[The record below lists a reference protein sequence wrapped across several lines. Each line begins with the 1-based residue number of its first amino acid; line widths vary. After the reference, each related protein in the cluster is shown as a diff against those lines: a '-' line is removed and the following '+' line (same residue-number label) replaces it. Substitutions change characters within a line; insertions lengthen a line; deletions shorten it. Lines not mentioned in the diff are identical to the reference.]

1 MKNRLSR
8 NWGLKIGSFLFAAIL
23 WLIVT
28 NVNDPVGTF
37 KVYNVPVKIQNADLI
52 TNNGQVYEVL
62 DNTDVIDTVTISA
75 KRSIIDSLD
84 ESNVVAVADMND
96 LTSLNTISIR
106 LSTNKYNDK
115 LESIEGSIDSVKLNI
130 EDKRTKTLQ
139 LKTDTVGE
147 VKDGYMVG
155 EISTEQNLVEIS
167 GPESLVSQVKKAVVS
182 VDVSGFTNNIG
193 TDSVIRLYDENDKLI
208 ASNSIVKNIS
218 KVRVNVEILKLKTVS
233 LNWNLSGTASS
244 GYEPTGEITATRSTI
259 VIAGKAK
266 VIDNI
271 SSIDIPDTA
280 LDITGASEN
289 VEIIVDVED
298 YLPDGVILAEED
310 FNGKVMVTVS
320 VEPTIEKTVTLKTE
334 DIQIVNMPEGFEGKI
349 LENEDNYEIVLVGLE
364 ANLNELDLKAIQA
377 TVDIAAWM
385 QQEGME
391 ELSEDYYTIGLTFN
405 LDENISLKEDV
416 SVRLHITEKEE

>member
-28 NVNDPVGTF
+28 NVNDPVGTY

-52 TNNGQVYEVL
+52 TNSGQVYEVL
-62 DNTDVIDTVTISA
+62 DETDVIDTVTITA

-115 LESIEGSIDSVKLNI
+115 LENIEGSIDSVKLNI

-147 VKDGYMVG
+147 VKEGYMVG
-155 EISTEQNLVEIS
+155 EITTEQNLVEIS
-167 GPESLVSQVKKAVVS
+167 GPESLVAQVKKAVVS

-193 TDSVIRLYDENDKLI
+193 TDSVVRLYDENDKII

-218 KVRVNVEILKLKTVS
+218 KVRVNVEILELKTVS
-233 LNWNLSGTASS
+233 LTWNTSGTAAI
-244 GYEPTGEITATRSTI
+244 GYQPTGEIIASRDSI
-259 VIAGKAK
+259 VIAGKSK
-266 VIDNI
+266 VVENI
-271 SSIDIPDTA
+271 SAIEIPETA
-280 LDITGASEN
+280 LDITGATEN
-289 VEIIVDVED
+289 VETIVDVGK

-310 FNGKVMVTVS
+310 FNGKVTVTVV
-320 VEPTIEKTVTLKTE
+320 VEPTVEKKVTMKTD
-334 DIQIVNMPEGFEGKI
+334 DIQIINMPEGFEGKALT
-349 LENEDNYEIVLVGLE
+349 LEEEYEIVLVGLA
-364 ANLNELDLKAIQA
+364 ANLNALDVKTLQA
-377 TVDIAAWM
+377 TIDVAAWM
-385 QQEGME
+385 EEEGIE
-391 ELSEDYYTIGLTFN
+391 ELSPNYYNVNPTYN
-405 LDENISLKEDV
+405 LENNIALKEDV
-416 SVRLHITEKEE
+416 SVKLYVTETEE

>member
-52 TNNGQVYEVL
+52 TSNGQVYEVL
-62 DNTDVIDTVTISA
+62 EDTDVIDTVTISA

-130 EDKRTKTLQ
+130 ENKRTKTLQ
-139 LKTDTVGE
+139 LKTDTIGE
-147 VKDGYMVG
+147 VKEGYMVG
-155 EISTEQNLVEIS
+155 EITTEQNLIEIS

-193 TDSVIRLYDENDKLI
+193 TDSVVRLYDEEDKI
-208 ASNSIVKNIS
+208 VASNSIVKNIS
-218 KVRVNVEILKLKTVS
+218 KVRVNVEILELKTVAI
-233 LNWNLSGTASS
+233 NWNTSGVAAS
-244 GYEPTGEITATRSTI
+244 GYQATGEITATKDSV
-259 VIAGKAK
+259 VIAGKSK
-266 VIDNI
+266 VVDNI
-271 SSIDIPDTA
+271 SAIEIPETA
-280 LDITGASEN
+280 LDITGATEN
-289 VEIIVDVED
+289 VETILDLED

-310 FNGKVMVTVS
+310 FNGKVLVTVY
-320 VEPTIEKTVTLKTE
+320 VEPTIEKTVTMKTE
-334 DIQIVNMPEGFEGKI
+334 EIQIINMPEGFEGKI
-349 LENEDNYEIVLVGLE
+349 LEDEEEYEIILVGL
-364 ANLNELDLKAIQA
+364 ASNLNALDVETLQA
-377 TVDIAAWM
+377 TIDVMAWM
-385 QQEGME
+385 ESEGME
-391 ELSEDYYTIGLTFN
+391 EMSPNYYTVNLTYN
-405 LDENISLKEDV
+405 LENGIALKEDV
-416 SVRLHITEKEE
+416 SVKLYITEKEE

>member
-75 KRSIIDSLD
+75 KRSIIDSLN

-130 EDKRTKTLQ
+130 ENKRTKTLQ
-139 LKTDTVGE
+139 LKTDTIGE

-155 EISTEQNLVEIS
+155 EITTEQNLVEIS

-193 TDSVIRLYDENDKLI
+193 TDSVIRLYNEDDKLI

-218 KVRVNVEILKLKTVS
+218 KVRVNVEILQLKTIT
-233 LNWNLSGTASS
+233 LNWNMSGTAAN
-244 GYEPTGEITATRSTI
+244 GYEATGEITATKNNV
-259 VIAGKAK
+259 VIAGKTK

-280 LDITGASEN
+280 LDITGATEN
-289 VEIIVDVED
+289 VETIVDVRD
-298 YLPDGVILAEED
+298 YLPDGVTLAEEG
-310 FNGKVMVTVS
+310 FSGKIPVTVLI
-320 VEPTIEKTVTLKTE
+320 EPTVEKIVTLATD

-349 LENEDNYEIVLVGLE
+349 LESEEEYKIILVGLA
-364 ANLNELDLKAIQA
+364 ANLNELDERNIQA
-377 TVDIAAWM
+377 VIDIAAWM
-385 QQEGME
+385 EAEEME

-405 LDENISLKEDV
+405 LDEKVSLKEDV
-416 SVRLHITEKEE
+416 RVHLHITEIEE

>member
-289 VEIIVDVED
+289 VEILVDVED

>member
-28 NVNDPVGTF
+28 NVNDPVGTY

-52 TNNGQVYEVL
+52 TNSGQVYEVL
-62 DNTDVIDTVTISA
+62 DETDVIDTVTITA
-75 KRSIIDSLD
+75 KRSVIDSLN

-130 EDKRTKTLQ
+130 ENKKTKTLQ

-147 VKDGYMVG
+147 VKEGYMVG
-155 EISTEQNLVEIS
+155 EITTEQNLVEIS

-193 TDSVIRLYDENDKLI
+193 TDSVIRLYDEEDKII

-218 KVRVNVEILKLKTVS
+218 KVRVNVEILELKTVA
-233 LNWNLSGTASS
+233 LNWNVSGTAAD
-244 GYEPTGEITATRSTI
+244 GYQPTGEITAERDSV
-259 VIAGKAK
+259 VIAGRSK
-266 VIDNI
+266 VVGNI
-271 SSIDIPDTA
+271 SAIEIPETA
-280 LDITGASEN
+280 LDITGATEN
-289 VEIIVDVED
+289 VEVIVDVD
-298 YLPDGVILAEED
+298 NYLPDGVILAESG
-310 FNGKVMVTVS
+310 FNGKVTVTVS
-320 VEPTIEKTVTLKTE
+320 IEPTVEKKVTLKT
-334 DIQIVNMPEGFEGKI
+334 DAIQIINMPEGLEGEI
-349 LENEDNYEIVLVGLE
+349 VGEDEQYEIVLVGLA
-364 ANLNELDLKAIQA
+364 ANLNELDVKTLKA
-377 TVDIAAWM
+377 TVDMAAWM
-385 QQEGME
+385 AAEGFE
-391 ELSEDYYTIGLTFN
+391 ELSEEYYNVDLTYN
-405 LDENISLKEDV
+405 LENNISLKEDV
-416 SVRLHITEKEE
+416 VMKLRVKAIEE